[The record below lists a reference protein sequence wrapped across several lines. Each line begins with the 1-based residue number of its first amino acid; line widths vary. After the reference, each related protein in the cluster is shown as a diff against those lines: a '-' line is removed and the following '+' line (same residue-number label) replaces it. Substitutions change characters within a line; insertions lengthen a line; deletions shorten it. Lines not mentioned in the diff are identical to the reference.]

1 MPALRGIVDDAGSA
15 AGSAWMDVVDTAV
28 HRCAASR
35 RHVTGGMSERCVYGG
50 AAYRDAGGAAAGGRI
65 AADGDGRAEARGG
78 CDGEG
83 HRS

>member
-1 MPALRGIVDDAGSA
+1 MPVLRGIVVDARSA

-35 RHVTGGMSERCVYGG
+35 LHVTGGMSERCVYGG
-50 AAYRDAGGAAAGGRI
+50 AYRDAGAASGGSI

-83 HRS
+83 HRSC

>member
-1 MPALRGIVDDAGSA
+1 
-15 AGSAWMDVVDTAV
+15 
-28 HRCAASR
+28 
-35 RHVTGGMSERCVYGG
+35 MSERCVYGG
-50 AAYRDAGGAAAGGRI
+50 AAYRDAGGAAAGGSI

>member
-1 MPALRGIVDDAGSA
+1 MMRGARRGQRGWTLWTQLCIDVQRVGS
-15 AGSAWMDVVDTAV
+15 T
-28 HRCAASR
+28 SR
-35 RHVTGGMSERCVYGG
+35 EGFDG
-50 AAYRDAGGAAAGGRI
+50 AMWSAYRDAGAAAGGSI

>member
-35 RHVTGGMSERCVYGG
+35 RHVTGGMSERCVHGG
-50 AAYRDAGGAAAGGRI
+50 ATYRDAGAAAGGSI